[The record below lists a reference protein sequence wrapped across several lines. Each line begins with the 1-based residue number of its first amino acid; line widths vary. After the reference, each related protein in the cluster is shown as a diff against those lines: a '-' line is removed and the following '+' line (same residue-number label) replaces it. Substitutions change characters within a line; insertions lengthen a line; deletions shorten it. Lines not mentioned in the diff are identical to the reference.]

1 MTERENGATQ
11 SQGGAAKLPLAGVRI
26 IDFTQVLAGPYC
38 TQQLALL
45 GADVVKVENRAGG
58 DQGRG
63 LGPAT
68 DPRLLDHAMST
79 LFLSVNAGKRSLTL
93 DLKHLRAGDV
103 VRRLAASADVL
114 VQNFKAGTMDRMG
127 LGYEALKQV
136 NPRLVY
142 CSISG
147 YGQTG
152 PRAPAAAYDPSIQA
166 ASGMMAV
173 TGAAG
178 ADPLKTGYWLT
189 DMATATQACF
199 AVSTALYHRERTG
212 EGDHLDLS
220 MLDTAI
226 GIMAPTIN
234 FWQVNG
240 QEPLPNGNRSQT
252 NNPTSDAFPTGDG
265 FLMVAAP
272 TQGQFA
278 AFARTLGLADLPDDP
293 RFATLADRIEN
304 ADALRRKFVAALA
317 AADAGTW
324 EARLAEAGVPASR
337 VASVP
342 QVCAD
347 GQVAHRGTFRPV
359 ARQEALGG
367 GEGTYVDLAFHG
379 ANTGRGTDR
388 PPPLIGEHTDEV
400 LAEFGFPEEEIA
412 GLRREGAI

>member
-11 SQGGAAKLPLAGVRI
+11 SQGGAAKRPLQGVRI
-26 IDFTQVLAGPYC
+26 VDFTQVLAGPYC

-68 DPRLLDHAMST
+68 DPCLADHAMST
-79 LFLSVNAGKRSLTL
+79 LFLSVNAGKRSVTL
-93 DLKHLRAGDV
+93 DLKHPRAGEV
-103 VRRLAASADVL
+103 VRRLAASADAV

-136 NPRLVY
+136 NPRLIY

-147 YGQTG
+147 YGQSG

-173 TGAAG
+173 TGL
-178 ADPLKTGYWLT
+178 ADTEPLKTGYWLT

-199 AVSTALYHRERTG
+199 AISAALYHRERTG

-220 MLDTAI
+220 MLDTAV
-226 GIMAPTIN
+226 GIMAPTLTL
-234 FWQVNG
+234 WQVNG
-240 QEPLPNGNRSQT
+240 QEPRPNGNRSQT
-252 NNPTSDAFPTGDG
+252 GNPTSDAFPTADG

-272 TQGQFA
+272 TQGQFV
-278 AFARTLGLADLPDDP
+278 AFARVLGRADLPEDP
-293 RFATLADRIEN
+293 RFAALPDRIAH
-304 ADALRRKFVAALA
+304 ADALRKELVAALS

-324 EARLAEAGVPASR
+324 EARLAEAGVSASR

-342 QVCAD
+342 QVCTD
-347 GQVAHRGTFRPV
+347 GQLAHRGTFRPV

-367 GEGTYVDLAFHG
+367 GEGVYVDLAFHG
-379 ANTGRGTDR
+379 TNTARGTDR

-400 LAEFGFPEEEIA
+400 LAEFGFSEEEIA
-412 GLRREGAI
+412 GLRRDRVI

>member
-1 MTERENGATQ
+1 MTERENGAAQ
-11 SQGGAAKLPLAGVRI
+11 SQDGAARLPLARVRI

-68 DPRLLDHAMST
+68 DPKLLDHAMST
-79 LFLSVNAGKRSLTL
+79 LFLSVNAGKRSVTL
-93 DLKHLRAGDV
+93 DLKHPRAGEV

-127 LGYEALKQV
+127 LGYEALSQV

-173 TGAAG
+173 TGAVG

-212 EGDHLDLS
+212 KGDHLDLS
-220 MLDTAI
+220 MLDTAV
-226 GIMAPTIN
+226 GIMAPTLA

-278 AFARTLGLADLPDDP
+278 AFARALGLADLPDDP
-293 RFATLADRIEN
+293 RFATLQDRIEN
-304 ADALRRKFVAALA
+304 GDALRQKFIAALA

-337 VASVP
+337 VSSVP
-342 QVCAD
+342 QVCTD
-347 GQVAHRGTFRPV
+347 GQLAHRGTFRPV
-359 ARQEALGG
+359 PRQQALGG
-367 GEGTYVDLAFHG
+367 GEGIYVDLAFHG
-379 ANTGRGTDR
+379 ANTDRGTNR
-388 PPPLIGEHTDEV
+388 PPPLLGEHTEEV
-400 LAEFGFPEEEIA
+400 LAEFGFSEEEIS

>member
-1 MTERENGATQ
+1 MAATEN
-11 SQGGAAKLPLAGVRI
+11 AAGDMRGKAARRPLEGVRI
-26 IDFTQVLAGPYC
+26 LDFTQVLAGPYC

-63 LGPAT
+63 LGHAT

-79 LFLSVNAGKRSLTL
+79 LFLSVNAGKRSVTL
-93 DLKHLRAGDV
+93 DLKHPRAGGV
-103 VRRLAASADVL
+103 VRRLATSADVL
-114 VQNFKAGTMDRMG
+114 VQNFKAGTMDRMD

-147 YGQTG
+147 YGQSG

-173 TGAAG
+173 TGAVG
-178 ADPLKTGYWLT
+178 GEPLKTGYWLT

-199 AVSTALYHRERTG
+199 AISSALYHRERSG

-220 MLDTAI
+220 MLDTAV
-226 GIMAPTIN
+226 GIMAPTITP
-234 FWQVNG
+234 WQVNG
-240 QEPLPNGNRSQT
+240 QDPRPNGNRSQT
-252 NNPTSDAFPTGDG
+252 GNPTSDAFPTGDG

-272 TQGQFA
+272 TQGQFVA
-278 AFARTLGLADLPDDP
+278 LARALGRADLPEDP
-293 RFATLADRIEN
+293 RFATLADRIAN
-304 ADALRRKFVAALA
+304 ADALRREFTAALE
-317 AADAGTW
+317 AADAGAW
-324 EARLAEAGVPASR
+324 EARLAEAGIAASR
-337 VASVP
+337 VATVP

-347 GQVAHRGTFRPV
+347 GQLAHRGTFQPV

-367 GEGTYVDLAFHG
+367 GEGVYVDLAFHG
-379 ANTGRGTDR
+379 ANTDRGTNR
-388 PPPLIGEHTDEV
+388 PPPLLGEHTDEV
-400 LAEFGFPEEEIA
+400 LAEFGFSEEEVA
-412 GLRREGAI
+412 ELRRDGAI